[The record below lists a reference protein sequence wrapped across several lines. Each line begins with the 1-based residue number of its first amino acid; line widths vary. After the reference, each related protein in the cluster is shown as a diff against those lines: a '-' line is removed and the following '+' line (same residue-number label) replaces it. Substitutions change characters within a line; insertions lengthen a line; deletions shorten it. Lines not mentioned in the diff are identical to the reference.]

1 MRKHNPA
8 QRREKRSRLPTLTI
22 INLNSYRYRFNWLFQ
37 RGLTLFVFLQERQK
51 NPEYPVKKIYRKFS
65 MSYLVLARKYRPQ
78 TFEEVIG
85 QDHITRTLANAIS
98 SDRVAHAILFS
109 GPRGTGKTTVAR
121 ILAKTMNCKKG
132 PSPIPCNECRSCKEI
147 TSGRAVD
154 VFEIDGASNN
164 SVDQIR
170 ELRENVRYM
179 PAHSLYKIY
188 IIDEVHMLS
197 TSAFNALLKTLEEP
211 PSHVMFIFATTE
223 PNKIPITIL
232 SRCQRHDFRRISLES
247 MSKHMSLL
255 CSKEGIDIG
264 DEGLELIA
272 READGSMRDALSL
285 LDQVMACLEGTITN
299 DRIVDILGVID
310 RKNLFDISSAIISG
324 NIPAILDILDDI
336 YVHGHDMKKLY
347 SDLVEHF
354 RNLLVVKMGKKIS
367 KLVDLPAHEID
378 LMANQVKNIS
388 EVYLNQVFNILF
400 NEETT
405 IRFSAQPKLAL
416 EMAFIKM
423 FQIKPAL
430 SIDELIDKLDTLR
443 QETGPIQGKELFETQ
458 SRYGPEKNKIKP
470 QDKAQDKLPDIPD
483 RQQDIKGT
491 KSQAGA
497 VTISDLSHDLDATW
511 NRLFEIISKNHPSLA
526 ANLAK
531 CTLKN
536 LTDHSLEIEVN
547 GNVFNAQMVRRKKNM
562 TILKNI
568 CKDFFSKNMKII
580 ITEKL
585 DSNNTR
591 DKKER
596 DNHLKKEALS
606 HPLINDAIEIFNGN
620 VVDVKV
626 V

>member
-1 MRKHNPA
+1 
-8 QRREKRSRLPTLTI
+8 
-22 INLNSYRYRFNWLFQ
+22 
-37 RGLTLFVFLQERQK
+37 
-51 NPEYPVKKIYRKFS
+51 
-65 MSYLVLARKYRPQ
+65 
-78 TFEEVIG
+78 
-85 QDHITRTLANAIS
+85 
-98 SDRVAHAILFS
+98 
-109 GPRGTGKTTVAR
+109 
-121 ILAKTMNCKKG
+121 
-132 PSPIPCNECRSCKEI
+132 
-147 TSGRAVD
+147 VD

-232 SRCQRHDFRRISLES
+232 SRCQKHDFRRINLES
-247 MSKHMSLL
+247 ISKHMAVL
-255 CSKEGIDIG
+255 CSKEGIDIE
-264 DEGLELIA
+264 DESLELIA

-310 RKNLFDISSAIISG
+310 RKNLFAISSAIISG

-336 YVHGHDMKKLY
+336 YAHGHDIKKLY

-378 LMANQVKNIS
+378 LMANQVKDIS

-405 IRFSAQPKLAL
+405 IRFSAQPKIAL
-416 EMAFIKM
+416 EMTFIKM

-430 SIDELIDKLDTLR
+430 SIDELIDKLDTLW

-458 SRYGPEKNKIKP
+458 VGYGPGKSKIEP
-470 QDKAQDKLPDIPD
+470 QDKPQGKKGKLPDTPD

-491 KSQAGA
+491 ESQGA
-497 VTISDLSHDLDATW
+497 AKISNSSYDLDSTW
-511 NRLFEIISKNHPSLA
+511 NSLFEIISKKHPSLA

-531 CTLKN
+531 CTLKS
-536 LTDHSLEIEVN
+536 LTDQSLEIEVN
-547 GNVFNAQMVRRKKNM
+547 GNVFNAQMVRRSKNM

-568 CKDFFSKNMKII
+568 CKDYFSKNIKII
-580 ITEKL
+580 ITEKI
-585 DSNNTR
+585 DSNNTKN
-591 DKKER
+591 KKNL

-606 HPLINDAIEIFNGN
+606 HPLIADAIEIFNGKA
-620 VVDVKV
+620 VDVKII
-626 V
+626 

>member
-1 MRKHNPA
+1 
-8 QRREKRSRLPTLTI
+8 
-22 INLNSYRYRFNWLFQ
+22 
-37 RGLTLFVFLQERQK
+37 
-51 NPEYPVKKIYRKFS
+51 

-132 PSPIPCNECRSCKEI
+132 PAPIPCNECRSCKEI

-154 VFEIDGASNN
+154 VYEIDGASNN

-197 TSAFNALLKTLEEP
+197 KSAFNALLKTLEEP

-232 SRCQRHDFRRISLES
+232 SRCQKHDFRRISLES
-247 MSKHMSLL
+247 ISKHMSTL
-255 CSKEGIDIG
+255 CSKEGIDIKN
-264 DEGLELIA
+264 ESLELIA

-310 RKNLFDISSAIISG
+310 RKNLFAISSAIISG
-324 NIPAILDILDDI
+324 NVSAILDILDDI

-354 RNLLVVKMGKKIS
+354 RNLLVVKMGNKIS

-378 LMANQVKNIS
+378 LMKNQVKDIS
-388 EVYLNQVFNILF
+388 EAYLNQLFNILF

-405 IRFSAQPKLAL
+405 IRFSAQPKIAL
-416 EMAFIKM
+416 EMAFVKM

-430 SIDELIDKLDTLR
+430 TIDELIDKLNTLR
-443 QETGPIQGKELFETQ
+443 QETGPIQGKELCETQ
-458 SRYGPEKNKIKP
+458 ARYTPEKSKIEPPDKP
-470 QDKAQDKLPDIPD
+470 QHKKDKLPDTPD
-483 RQQDIKGT
+483 RQQDIKET
-491 KSQAGA
+491 ENPGA
-497 VTISDLSHDLDATW
+497 ATISNSSFDLNSTW
-511 NRLFEIISKNHPSLA
+511 NRLFEIISKKHPSLA
-526 ANLAK
+526 ANLAN
-531 CTLKN
+531 CTLKS
-536 LTDHSLEIEVN
+536 LTDQSLEIEVN
-547 GNVFNAQMVRRKKNM
+547 GNAFNAQMVRRSKNM

-580 ITEKL
+580 ITEKI
-585 DSNNTR
+585 DSNNTKN
-591 DKKER
+591 KKKR

-606 HPLINDAIEIFNGN
+606 HPLITDAIEIFNGKA
-620 VVDVKV
+620 VDVKII
-626 V
+626 

>member
-1 MRKHNPA
+1 
-8 QRREKRSRLPTLTI
+8 
-22 INLNSYRYRFNWLFQ
+22 
-37 RGLTLFVFLQERQK
+37 
-51 NPEYPVKKIYRKFS
+51 

-85 QDHITRTLANAIS
+85 QGHITRTLANAIS

-132 PSPIPCNECRSCKEI
+132 PAPIPCNECKSCNEI

-154 VFEIDGASNN
+154 VYEIDGASNN

-197 TSAFNALLKTLEEP
+197 KSAFNALLKTLEEP

-232 SRCQRHDFRRISLES
+232 SRCQKHDFRRISLES
-247 MSKHMSLL
+247 ISKHMSTL
-255 CSKEGIDIG
+255 CSKEGIDIKN
-264 DEGLELIA
+264 ESLELIA

-310 RKNLFDISSAIISG
+310 RKNLFAISSAIISG
-324 NIPAILDILDDI
+324 NVSAILDILDDI

-354 RNLLVVKMGKKIS
+354 RNLLVVKMGNKIS

-378 LMANQVKNIS
+378 LMANQVKDIS
-388 EVYLNQVFNILF
+388 EAYLNQLFNILF

-405 IRFSAQPKLAL
+405 IGFSAQPKLAL

-430 SIDELIDKLDTLR
+430 TIDELIDKLDTLR
-443 QETGPIQGKELFETQ
+443 QETGPIQGKELCETQ
-458 SRYGPEKNKIKP
+458 TSYGPGKSKIEP
-470 QDKAQDKLPDIPD
+470 PDKLPDKPQHKKDKLPDTPD
-483 RQQDIKGT
+483 RQQDIKET
-491 KSQAGA
+491 ENPGA
-497 VTISDLSHDLDATW
+497 ATISNSSFDLNSTW
-511 NRLFEIISKNHPSLA
+511 NRLFEIISKKHPSLA
-526 ANLAK
+526 ANLAN
-531 CTLKN
+531 CTLKS
-536 LTDHSLEIEVN
+536 LTDQSLEIEVN
-547 GNVFNAQMVRRKKNM
+547 GNAFNAQMVRRSKNM

-580 ITEKL
+580 ITEKI
-585 DSNNTR
+585 DSNNTKN
-591 DKKER
+591 KKKR

-606 HPLINDAIEIFNGN
+606 HPLITDAIEIFNGKA
-620 VVDVKV
+620 VDVKII
-626 V
+626 